1 MILGDVLARRLAELG
16 VRRIWGEPIPVTHTG
31 RSAGDAGGR
40 PDAPQALTLPAHV
53 PVPEADLAVLLADAD
68 GRIGEV
74 DGHGR
79 LGAALLPD
87 GVLHLSSR
95 PGGTAAPRTVTSA
108 EELLDALVEPP
119 GLLTPATSA
128 IHLDVDL
135 AMELDDEPV
144 PTVAAERQT
153 VFTLDP
159 SLADLRIVVVVGPGV
174 VRAGGVGGLKSLS
187 RAAAAGVINTW
198 GAKGIERWDS
208 PWHFGTIGLQRRDV
222 ELGGVPD
229 ADVVIVSGLDPVEL
243 SMADLGHPVIQ
254 EVHPGQLGAL
264 CGRWDSPGG
273 EPAGRPALYQVI
285 SEVVRPLYEDAGAPL
300 SGPRAALHLS
310 GALPEGGMA
319 VVDPGLAG
327 FWAARTFPTS
337 IPNSLCVPAAQST
350 TEAAGFAAAAALVCR
365 MEDRPVL
372 AVTDDAGFDAPETA
386 AVLAFAESTGASV
399 ALQVWRDEPGG
410 DGGRFGSADA
420 HVELLREHLGATTV
434 RVDDVPVRLGG
445 TEAFEAAAGPIHAW
459 GRSE

>member
-144 PTVAAERQT
+144 PTVAAERHT

-198 GAKGIERWDS
+198 GRRESSVGTRLGTSAPSASSGVTWSSAVS
-208 PWHFGTIGLQRRDV
+208 PT
-222 ELGGVPD
+222 
-229 ADVVIVSGLDPVEL
+229 
-243 SMADLGHPVIQ
+243 
-254 EVHPGQLGAL
+254 
-264 CGRWDSPGG
+264 
-273 EPAGRPALYQVI
+273 
-285 SEVVRPLYEDAGAPL
+285 
-300 SGPRAALHLS
+300 
-310 GALPEGGMA
+310 
-319 VVDPGLAG
+319 
-327 FWAARTFPTS
+327 PTS
-337 IPNSLCVPAAQST
+337 
-350 TEAAGFAAAAALVCR
+350 
-365 MEDRPVL
+365 
-372 AVTDDAGFDAPETA
+372 
-386 AVLAFAESTGASV
+386 
-399 ALQVWRDEPGG
+399 
-410 DGGRFGSADA
+410 
-420 HVELLREHLGATTV
+420 
-434 RVDDVPVRLGG
+434 
-445 TEAFEAAAGPIHAW
+445 
-459 GRSE
+459 